1 MDVERR
7 GDAKP
12 RARPIGVPAE
22 WRGLRWLRRGGGYG
36 VNFGTALLCV
46 CLFVLPVAVVALSSV
61 AEHWSGTVLPTGL
74 SLRWFERL
82 GSDDWDAVAT
92 SLEVGFTVALGGTA
106 LGLWLALSLEGRD
119 RRGVGAAIDTLAMMP
134 NGLPSVVLGLAVL
147 IAYHKKPL
155 DLSGSAAIVILVQL
169 ALVLPFCY
177 RCCAAALRPELQ
189 ILREAAA
196 SLGASPARVLLRV
209 VLPQLVPALRAS
221 IALGLALSLG
231 ELGATLTV
239 YPPGFAT
246 VPIVVV
252 GEVERGYYLPAS
264 ALSLVLLGLSLLAL
278 CLIAARVPRR
288 SAPRS

>member
-1 MDVERR
+1 MDVELRNH
-7 GDAKP
+7 
-12 RARPIGVPAE
+12 ARQDGY
-22 WRGLRWLRRGGGYG
+22 WLRRG
-36 VNFGTALLCV
+36 ASWSLSMAAAALCV
-46 CLFVLPVAVVALSSV
+46 FLFVLPVVVVALSSV
-61 AEHWSGTVLPTGL
+61 AQHWSGTVLPTGL

-82 GSDDWDAVAT
+82 GGDDWDALTT
-92 SLEVGFTVALGGTA
+92 SLEVGFAVALGGTA

-119 RRGVGAAIDTLAMMP
+119 RRGLGAAIDTLAMMP

-155 DLSGSAAIVILVQL
+155 DLSGSAAIVMMVQL

-221 IALGLALSLG
+221 VALGFALSLG

-264 ALSLVLLGLSLLAL
+264 ALSLLLLGLSLLAL

-288 SAPRS
+288 AKP

>member
-1 MDVERR
+1 MDVDLRTRVLPARR
-7 GDAKP
+7 GRWMPAARWVP
-12 RARPIGVPAE
+12 RIGGWSVA
-22 WRGLRWLRRGGGYG
+22 GL
-36 VNFGTALLCV
+36 TALLCIF
-46 CLFVLPVAVVALSSV
+46 LFVLPVMVVALSSV
-61 AEHWSGTVLPTGL
+61 AEHWSGTILPTGY
-74 SLRWFERL
+74 SMRWFERL

-92 SLEVGFTVALGGTA
+92 SLEVGFSVALLGTA
-106 LGLWLALSLEGRD
+106 LGLWIALSLEGRD
-119 RRGVGAAIDTLAMMP
+119 RRGMGAVVDALAMMP

-155 DLSGSAAIVILVQL
+155 DISGSAAIVMLVQL

-177 RCCAAALRPELQ
+177 RCCASALRPELQ

-196 SLGASPARVLLRV
+196 SLGAPPARVLLRV
-209 VLPQLVPALRAS
+209 VLPQMVPALRAS
-221 IALGLALSLG
+221 VALGFALSLG

-264 ALSLVLLGLSLLAL
+264 ALSLVLLAVSLLAL
-278 CLIAARVPRR
+278 CLIAARMPGRL
-288 SAPRS
+288 SQSKS